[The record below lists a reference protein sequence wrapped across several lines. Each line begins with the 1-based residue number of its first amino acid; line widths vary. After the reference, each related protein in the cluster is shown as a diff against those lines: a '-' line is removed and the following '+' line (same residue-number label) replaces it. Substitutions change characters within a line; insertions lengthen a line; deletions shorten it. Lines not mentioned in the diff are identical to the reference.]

1 MDKLAIGV
9 VRRPHGVRGLMRIM
23 SLSGEYAHF
32 FNLKKVG
39 LSKNGREIEFTVESC
54 RQSGAELLI
63 KLSGIDNPEEAKK
76 YSSWEIRVPREL
88 ACPLRAGQ
96 FYISDLCGC
105 DLYLKGIKA
114 GTVRSVIEIAN
125 NDMLEIVDGE
135 GRTFLVPFVNEHIGN
150 VDIDKKSI
158 ELLSECFLP

>member
-9 VRRPHGVRGLMRIM
+9 VRRPHGVRGLMRVK

-32 FNLKKVG
+32 FNLEKVG
-39 LSKNGREIEFTVESC
+39 LYKNGREIEFPVETC

-63 KLSGIDNPEEAKK
+63 KLAGIDNPEEAKK
-76 YSSWEIRVPREL
+76 YSSWEIRVDREL
-88 ACPLRAGQ
+88 ACPLREGQ

-105 DLYLKGIKA
+105 GLFIREAKV
-114 GTVRSVIEIAN
+114 GTIRSVIEIAN
-125 NDMLEIVDGE
+125 NDMLEIVDAE
-135 GRTFLVPFVNEHIGN
+135 GRSFLVPFVKEHVGN
-150 VDIDKKSI
+150 VDIEKKSV